1 MTKLINESVSFLYE
15 ILFANW
21 HFEVAKYFKMAYLTV
36 SSQREIISAKI
47 WENFNWG
54 ETFGKD
60 VWAFMKTRRITKL
73 IYCFAPL
80 VTLADYL
87 VVYWCRRDGIYV
99 ERWKIVFKTL
109 ITFKILQA
117 KLT

>member
-54 ETFGKD
+54 DIRKRCLGIHENETNYETD
-60 VWAFMKTRRITKL
+60 LLLRSLSYTS
-73 IYCFAPL
+73 
-80 VTLADYL
+80 
-87 VVYWCRRDGIYV
+87 
-99 ERWKIVFKTL
+99 
-109 ITFKILQA
+109 
-117 KLT
+117 